1 MTSLIILRPDLRFK
15 VFLPNHV
22 TNMSVIVGKSA
33 FGNQNAF
40 KALMDKAIIILR
52 QIGIW
57 ALTRTNH
64 LYIRTLAVG
73 KNLAWNDRE
82 VMCLHIYKCAKI
94 QGAIPSL

>member
-33 FGNQNAF
+33 FGNQTAF
-40 KALMDKAIIILR
+40 KALMDKANYPKTD
-52 QIGIW
+52 W
-57 ALTRTNH
+57 DLTRTNH

-82 VMCLHIYKCAKI
+82 VMCLHIYKCANI
-94 QGAIPSL
+94 QGTIPSL